1 MQIRYLWGKQYL
13 GQPLLLIPHCHALGF
28 HGQAERGRAVEGR
41 AVNSQAVESQAVD
54 DHHLCSRLPVS
65 VRMGG
70 NLVPVNG
77 PALPDH
83 RLQAD
88 EHQGQLRRLRRR
100 KIHPGQVVCPPF
112 SLIAFLF
119 GPFSASLWILFSF
132 LDS

>member
-13 GQPLLLIPHCHALGF
+13 DQPLLSIPHCHASGF
-28 HGQAERGRAVEGR
+28 HGQAECGRAVDGR
-41 AVNSQAVESQAVD
+41 AVNNQAVD

-70 NLVPVNG
+70 NLVPVDG

-100 KIHPGQVVCPPF
+100 KIHPG
-112 SLIAFLF
+112 
-119 GPFSASLWILFSF
+119 
-132 LDS
+132 

>member
-41 AVNSQAVESQAVD
+41 AVNNQAVD

-70 NLVPVNG
+70 NLVPVDS

-112 SLIAFLF
+112 SLIIFYLGVSRPLF
-119 GPFSASLWILFSF
+119 GFSYPFLIRR
-132 LDS
+132 D